1 MLNFLSF
8 LVLLYVSGHFKQK
21 IFFKIF
27 QTDRKISSPINVVYS
42 ILKLFPWWLIFGW
55 WLKADKKLSE
65 SWRLKSRLSV
75 CATTG
80 PPFSRD
86 RCTFLFGYLSR
97 EPVPPPLSEGP
108 ELNPNATAAA
118 DDGSGGTSAS
128 AAATLNMER
137 TTCWRMSASLPL
149 ILLLIVVRAA
159 KHSSCKTIIALL
171 LNFISSS
178 VLLGILKPSHPSPWA
193 DTLRWW
199 QQKLFAVF
207 GLHSFSSPIA
217 ENNFVEGCWID
228 SFTLFSLLSLGTV
241 DKFFI
246 ILASFEV
253 ELSEMRTDNSQ
264 LSVAVE

>member
-8 LVLLYVSGHFKQK
+8 LVLLYVSGHFMEIGWFSADSWK
-21 IFFKIF
+21 
-27 QTDRKISSPINVVYS
+27 PIKS
-42 ILKLFPWWLIFGW
+42 C
-55 WLKADKKLSE
+55 LKADGWKAGSLYA
-65 SWRLKSRLSV
+65 LPL
-75 CATTG
+75 T
-80 PPFSRD
+80 PPISRD
-86 RCTFLFGYLSR
+86 RCTFLFDYLRR

-159 KHSSCKTIIALL
+159 KHSSCKTFKALL
-171 LNFISSS
+171 LNCILPS
-178 VLLGILKPSHPSPWA
+178 VLLGILKPSHPSPA

-199 QQKLFAVF
+199 QQKLFAAF
-207 GLHSFSSPIA
+207 GLHSFNSPIA

-228 SFTLFSLLSLGTV
+228 SFTP
-241 DKFFI
+241 
-246 ILASFEV
+246 LAAK
-253 ELSEMRTDNSQ
+253 LRNSR
-264 LSVAVE
+264 